1 MFRQHSRWD
10 CNRGR
15 GMRSSTPVSS
25 GPDFF
30 SGGPLCSHGR
40 VFRDGRVG
48 RCSSTFFSR
57 PCRATFSP
65 HFLRSA
71 TVLFTRF
78 TSQRRSTLCFP
89 LLTTTTAHA
98 HPCA

>member
-1 MFRQHSRWD
+1 MFRRHLRWD
-10 CNRGR
+10 CNRKR
-15 GMRSSTPVSS
+15 GMWLSTPVFS

-30 SGGPLCSHGR
+30 SGGPLCSRGR

-48 RCSSTFFSR
+48 RCSSTFFSL
-57 PCRATFSP
+57 PCRVTFSP

-78 TSQRRSTLCFP
+78 TCPHRSTLGFP
-89 LLTTTTAHA
+89 LSQTSNAREQ
-98 HPCA
+98 